1 MSDEDRK
8 YELSRWLD
16 WIDSQDVLIKMHIS
30 QRTLQTWKTNDLL
43 PFSNI
48 NGKFYYKKSD
58 ILRLLESNYSEIR
71 KDKEKDRKDEEGT
84 NE

>member
-30 QRTLQTWKTNDLL
+30 QRTLQTWRTNGLL

-48 NGKFYYKKSD
+48 NGKFYPK
-58 ILRLLESNYSEIR
+58 IP
-71 KDKEKDRKDEEGT
+71 
-84 NE
+84 

>member
-16 WIDSQDVLIKMHIS
+16 WIDSQDVLIKMHIY
-30 QRTLQTWKTNDLL
+30 QRTLQTWRTNGLL

-71 KDKEKDRKDEEGT
+71 KDKEKDRKDEEGA